1 MICMEQLRELC
12 REWLAASG
20 FREAQRW
27 EGNFYK
33 EDTQYTAFFA
43 NFKDRKDCVGICFGL
58 ASTAFTRMAGSEDSL
73 NRHGI
78 LNEMG
83 CLRQFVFVR
92 EEKDILTL
100 QEKLNDLMEEYAGLE
115 KDGLLKLLK
124 DRRKEFIG
132 SIHAVLKPAG
142 FKKKGNEWS
151 MQLSDHHILR
161 FLVDKS
167 SFCDSY
173 RFIILIKAQNKL
185 VESHLYC
192 INQTLEL
199 PGMDRFDP
207 GAVFPFD
214 WQLNNREEL
223 MKVLEMLIRDYV
235 EPVKRGGIEELGKLK
250 HIRKS
255 CKCDRDCCEKCWVKK
270 GILF

>member
-1 MICMEQLRELC
+1 MERLKERC
-12 REWLAASG
+12 REWLAASD

-27 EGNFYK
+27 DGNFYK

-43 NFKDRKDCVGICFGL
+43 NFKERKDCVGICFGL
-58 ASTAFTRMAGSEDSL
+58 ASTAFTRMAGCEDSL
-73 NRHGI
+73 KDHGI

-83 CLRQFVFVR
+83 CLRQYVFIR
-92 EEKDILTL
+92 EEKDVLDFA
-100 QEKLNDLMEEYAGLE
+100 EKFNALMKEYAGLE
-115 KDGLLKLLK
+115 KDDLLQLLK
-124 DRRKEFIG
+124 DRRKKFIG
-132 SIHAVLKPAG
+132 SIHAVLKTAG

-185 VESHLYC
+185 VENHLYC

-235 EPVKRGGIEELGKLK
+235 EPVKRGSIEELGKLK

-255 CKCDRDCCEKCWVKK
+255 CKCDRACCEKCWVKK

>member
-1 MICMEQLRELC
+1 MEQLRELC

-27 EGNFYK
+27 VGNFYK

-43 NFKDRKDCVGICFGL
+43 NFKERKDCVGICFGL
-58 ASTAFTRMAGSEDSL
+58 ASTAFTRMAGCEDSL
-73 NRHGI
+73 KIHGI

-83 CLRQFVFVR
+83 CLRQFVFIR
-92 EEKDILTL
+92 EEKDILDF
-100 QEKLNDLMEEYAGLE
+100 QEKFNALMKEYSGLE
-115 KDGLLKLLK
+115 KDDLLKLLK

-132 SIHAVLKPAG
+132 SIHAVLKPEG

-151 MQLSDHHILR
+151 LQLSDHHILR

-173 RFIILIKAQNKL
+173 RFMVLIKAQNKL
-185 VESHLYC
+185 VENYNSC
-192 INQTLEL
+192 IFEMLEL
-199 PGMDRFDP
+199 PDMDRFDP
-207 GAVFPFD
+207 GGFPFD
-214 WQLNNREEL
+214 WQLNSREEL
-223 MKVLEMLIRDYV
+223 MEILEKLIREYV
-235 EPVKRGGIEELGKLK
+235 EPVKRGGLEELGKLK